1 MIAAVTLGGLARA
14 IPPSLLFGSSPLVA
28 SCRFAVGRRVVAD
41 IVLPGAHAQIPSA
54 VYKEK
59 EVVAQGGV
67 RPDALRA
74 AELSAGGHIRV
85 AGRHCGELDA

>member
-1 MIAAVTLGGLARA
+1 MIAAVTLGGLARV

-41 IVLPGAHAQIPSA
+41 IVLPGAHAQIPPA
-54 VYKEK
+54 VYK